1 MPCEATP
8 AHLRDLSQGEHMLVW
23 GFRAMAFGVGG
34 CSLVRRQYDRA
45 CGVMGPEAL
54 NALKVFVR
62 ELAIRGKRKVTLC
75 VPGSFRLSRDEQLI
89 VAIFAAAQ
97 GEDYARMEAHLAWL
111 LADACQPPFP
121 AAACLVAQAFAMNG
135 LILRVPDMAPP
146 PVAMEAYE
154 ADDVVVP
161 FRRAI

>member
-1 MPCEATP
+1 MPCETAP

-23 GFRAMAFGVGG
+23 GFRAMAFGVGA
-34 CSLVRRQYDRA
+34 CPLVQRQYAQA
-45 CGVMGPEAL
+45 CGVMGTEAL
-54 NALKVFVR
+54 NALEVFVR
-62 ELAIRGKRKVTLC
+62 ELARLGRRKVTLC
-75 VPGSFRLSRDEQLI
+75 VPGSYRLSRDEQLI

-97 GEDYARMEAHLAWL
+97 MEDYARLEAHLAWL

-146 PVAMEAYE
+146 PIVTESYE
-154 ADDVVVP
+154 ADDVVIP

>member
-1 MPCEATP
+1 MPCETTP

-23 GFRAMAFGVGG
+23 GFRAMAFGVGA
-34 CSLVRRQYDRA
+34 CPLVRRQYERA
-45 CGVMGPEAL
+45 CGVMGSEAL
-54 NALKVFVR
+54 GALQVFVR
-62 ELAIRGKRKVTLC
+62 ELARRGRRKVTLWA
-75 VPGSFRLSRDEQLI
+75 PGSYRLSRDEQLI

-97 GEDYARMEAHLAWL
+97 MEDYTRLEAHLAWL

-146 PVAMEAYE
+146 PVAMEPYE
-154 ADDVVVP
+154 ADDVVAP

>member
-1 MPCEATP
+1 MPCETT
-8 AHLRDLSQGEHMLVW
+8 HLRDLSQGEHMLVW
-23 GFRAMAFGVGG
+23 GVRAMAFEVGA
-34 CSLVRRQYDRA
+34 CPLVRRQYESA
-45 CGVMGPEAL
+45 CGVMGTEAL
-54 NALKVFVR
+54 NALTVFVR
-62 ELAIRGKRKVTLC
+62 ELAHRGKRKVTLC

-97 GEDYARMEAHLAWL
+97 AEDYPRLEAHLAWL

-121 AAACLVAQAFAMNG
+121 AAACLVAQAFNLNG
-135 LILRVPDMAPP
+135 LILRVPDMAQP